1 VTARCDVT
9 EPLACGRDGEERLP
23 IRQQNNIGN
32 FSISGDYLVL
42 HVRGADRLWAFKS
55 SLEIPL
61 AHIAQISQTRP

>member
-9 EPLACGRDGEERLP
+9 EPLACGRDGEKRLP
-23 IRQQNNIGN
+23 IRRENNIGN
-32 FSISGDYLVL
+32 FSISGDNLVL

-55 SLEIPL
+55 SLEIPV